1 MRRVEGMMKGRGV
14 AVLAAL
20 VPIAVLAGEGVL
32 WALPGLGAGAAV
44 LLRLVFAVVGL
55 VPLVLYVVR
64 SAAAA
69 PVVAQS
75 AVATFSEPAPV
86 AEPVFD
92 SFRCGV
98 CIAEKI
104 KYFGDF
110 SGLMEK
116 ETSEVIQDTE
126 TNALSLMNGLKEVE
140 SGLRRLLDYISTSG
154 SDSRA
159 TRIIERTE
167 AQLERCH
174 SLIEEFATERQQ
186 DIQMVQSQVDDVGR
200 VVSSL
205 SETVGTVRGIARQTR
220 MLALNAMIEAV
231 RAGSAGQG
239 FAVVADEVRSLS
251 QQSDQAAVAI
261 GEGIANLERAVSE
274 SLQSIVNERI
284 AKEERGFGVIAEA
297 VTELTQNLQILVSQQ
312 SDTLAKV
319 QQENENLSQPIMRM
333 IGSIQFQDVV
343 KRRLT
348 GLSTCF
354 KEISQ
359 GIEETVIEMSDPS
372 SICHEDVN
380 ARYRARLDAM
390 VQQALSRLEAEPSET
405 GGTAIELF

>member
-1 MRRVEGMMKGRGV
+1 MTKGRGI
-14 AVLAAL
+14 AVLATL
-20 VPIAVLAGEGVL
+20 VPVAVLAGEGVL

-55 VPLVLYVVR
+55 VPLVLFVVR
-64 SAAAA
+64 SSAAA

-75 AVATFSEPAPV
+75 AVATSREPALVP
-86 AEPVFD
+86 EPVFD

-284 AKEERGFGVIAEA
+284 AKEERGFGVIAGA

-372 SICHEDVN
+372 SISHEDVN
-380 ARYRARLDAM
+380 ARYRGRLDAM